1 MAESISELR
10 IITKENRPEKRS
22 SERSEE
28 RTSGQLP
35 LNSDLHNDF
44 HLDFREDQE
53 GGYGD
58 FGNPSFHKP
67 LAHPFTPSLGI
78 SSARSGG
85 YDRYGLDPYDPELDG
100 YGGRPMDYNRRQANS
115 NYYDRYYDEPLP
127 IQTPTSEFDILS
139 PRSRYD
145 LACSPHHGVYGTQ
158 RDHREDYKSPYD
170 YLSPRYRRE
179 PTHWGDRD
187 SLLSY
192 RDEPDSFNPSVDR
205 MGYSSRYAADSDFY
219 PSSYTY
225 GMHMPRT
232 STPHA
237 NMSSLR
243 SYDNRD
249 IMFGDE
255 GYDRRGYPLSDP
267 SSPQPIY
274 QGGMSGSNGHG
285 HLGEIN
291 RGNRPY
297 GGMQSF
303 SRVHQSLSPA
313 PTPGPA
319 PVPILAPAPIPKNPS
334 IPSGSTSTEQSVSSG
349 TRGVAEEVN
358 EAEDESYCI
367 DATKI
372 MQNLEERTV
381 VLIRNIPN
389 RYKLEDLKQVIST
402 YVDEEYT
409 ILRLPIDS
417 FTKRNL
423 GYAFVNFSDSHE
435 VLKLYL
441 KVRFEMDCD
450 M

>member
-1 MAESISELR
+1 MAESISEST
-10 IITKENRPEKRS
+10 IIAKENRPEKRS

-28 RTSGQLP
+28 RISSQLP

-44 HLDFREDQE
+44 HVDFREEQE
-53 GGYGD
+53 GGYAD
-58 FGNPSFHKP
+58 FGSPSYHKSF
-67 LAHPFTPSLGI
+67 AHPLSSSLGI
-78 SSARSGG
+78 SSVRSGG
-85 YDRYGLDPYDPELDG
+85 YDRYGVDLYDPELDG
-100 YGGRPMDYNRRQANS
+100 YGGRPMEYSRRQANS
-115 NYYDRYYDEPLP
+115 NYYDRYYDEPIP
-127 IQTPTSEFDILS
+127 IQSPTSEFDILS

-145 LACSPHHGVYGTQ
+145 LACSPPHGVYGTQ
-158 RDHREDYKSPYD
+158 RDHREDYGSPYE
-170 YLSPRYRRE
+170 YYSPRYRRE
-179 PTHWGDRD
+179 PSHWGDRD

-192 RDEPDSFNPSVDR
+192 RDEPDNFTPSVDR
-205 MGYSSRYAADSDFY
+205 MGYSGRYASDADFY

-225 GMHMPRT
+225 GMHIPRN
-232 STPHA
+232 SNPHT
-237 NMSSLR
+237 NLSSLR

-249 IMFGDE
+249 IVFSDE
-255 GYDRRGYPLSDP
+255 GYDRRGYPFSDP
-267 SSPQPIY
+267 SSPQPFY
-274 QGGMSGSNGHG
+274 QGGMSGMNGHG
-285 HLGEIN
+285 HLGEMN

-297 GGMQSF
+297 GSTPSF
-303 SRVHQSLSPA
+303 SRIHHSLSPA
-313 PTPGPA
+313 PA
-319 PVPILAPAPIPKNPS
+319 PAPAPIPAPIPRNS
-334 IPSGSTSTEQSVSSG
+334 STPSGSTPTEQSVSSG
-349 TRGVAEEVN
+349 ARGVTEEVN
-358 EAEDESYCI
+358 ETEDESYCI

-441 KVRFEMDCD
+441 KVLFEIDD
-450 M
+450 DE